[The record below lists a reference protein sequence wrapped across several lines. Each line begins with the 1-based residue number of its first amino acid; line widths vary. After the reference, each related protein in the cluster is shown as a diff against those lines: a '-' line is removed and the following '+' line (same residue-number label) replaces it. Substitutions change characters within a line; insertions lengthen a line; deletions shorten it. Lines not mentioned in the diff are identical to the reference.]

1 VKVGDLVRFAE
12 FRDNKYMVVEY
23 TSGIVLSV
31 NREKV
36 HAKVKWFHN
45 KKVDV
50 CFWPLNCL
58 KVYSENR

>member
-23 TSGIVLSV
+23 TTGIVLSV
-31 NREKV
+31 SGEKV
-36 HAKVKWFHN
+36 QAKVKWFHDE
-45 KKVDV
+45 KVDV